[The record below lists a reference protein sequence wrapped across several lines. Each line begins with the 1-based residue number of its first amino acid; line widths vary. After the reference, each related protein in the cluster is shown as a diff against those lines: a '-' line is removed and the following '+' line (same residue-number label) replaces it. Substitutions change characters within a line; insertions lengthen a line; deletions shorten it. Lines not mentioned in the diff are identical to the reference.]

1 MLVLDLQASGL
12 LGIPNSHL
20 LDATVF
26 ACDRAPIR
34 DVFVAGQQV
43 IADGRHAHQDA
54 IAERFVQALHGLRPD

>member
-26 ACDRAPIR
+26 ACDSAPLR
-34 DVFVAGQQV
+34 DVYVAGEQV
-43 IADGRHAHQDA
+43 IANGRHAQQDA
-54 IAERFVQALHGLRPD
+54 IAERFVQAMHGLSPG